1 MVVVP
6 EIVDYEIR
14 RELIRARRARGID
27 RLDAL
32 IRHTSYLAITTL
44 AMRRAATLWANARQ
58 AGRPTASDPA
68 LDVDVILAAQADTI
82 DEDDVVVATTNTEH
96 LSRYVT
102 AAHWLDIPT

>member
-1 MVVVP
+1 MVVP

-14 RELIRARRARGID
+14 RELIRAGKARGIN

-32 IRHTSYLAITTL
+32 IRQTSYLAITTL
-44 AMRRAATLWANARQ
+44 AMRRAASLWANARQ

-68 LDVDVILAAQADTI
+68 LDVDVILAAQANTFDG
-82 DEDDVVVATTNTEH
+82 DDVVVATTNAQH

-102 AAHWLDIPT
+102 AAHWLDIPM

>member
-6 EIVDYEIR
+6 EIADYEIR

-32 IRHTSYLAITTL
+32 IRQTSYLAIATL
-44 AMRRAATLWANARQ
+44 AMRRAASLWASARQ

-82 DEDDVVVATTNTEH
+82 DEDDVVVATTNAQH